1 MPRLD
6 LYHSVVRVALVKDG
20 WKITHDPLTI
30 EFEDLTV
37 YADLGAEKF
46 LAAQKNEQKIA
57 VEIKMFSSPSP
68 VTELERAVG
77 QYYLYLT
84 FISKQ
89 EPNRDLYLAIP
100 ERIYHSFFQRPSI
113 QVFVKERQ
121 ISFFVF
127 SPEREEIIK
136 WIVN

>member
-6 LYHSVVRVALVKDG
+6 LYHNVVRVALVKDG

-37 YADLGAEKF
+37 YADLGAEKII
-46 LAAQKNEQKIA
+46 AARKLEQKIA
-57 VEIKMFSSPSP
+57 VEIKVFRSPSP
-68 VTELERAVG
+68 VTELERAIG
-77 QYYLYLT
+77 QYYLYST
-84 FISKQ
+84 FIAKKESD
-89 EPNRDLYLAIP
+89 RALYLAIP
-100 ERIYHSFFQRPSI
+100 ERIYNNFFQRPSI
-113 QVFVKERQ
+113 QVFIKERQ

-127 SPEREEIIK
+127 NPEQEEIVK